1 MKKLLSLIFIFT
13 ISAPSFA
20 AVPSNSTYT
29 NFTGN
34 FGMQDELN
42 NALGFPSFLICFTG
56 QLNPIAMLEK
66 DVTNV
71 YLALVN
77 EKTCEP
83 SSVGAVPDTSKAAS
97 AASGASTTKYTDVVA
112 NVLRASS
119 SDPVISQA
127 WVSLTEEGGP
137 SATVFMQ
144 TNITGQVTDSSPYGA
159 FEIDYT
165 AHFDQFGADFKAGYL
180 KANNTKLEWSDV
192 SYDQQN
198 NEFPSKS
205 IINLLSGTAGNGAIR
220 FPDEESGV
228 MNGFVFAYDD
238 SNFCRQLKTLNGNAV
253 SASEQCFFTDEA
265 KGKKEVFGYKL
276 FDSVNG
282 EPYDISNVGFGVK
295 ATIGGVVKH
304 GWADFNGIW
313 FDVTVPSGT
322 TLTKGS
328 DGSQYT
334 SEILGHKVTKFTV
347 SSATLDSIDGL
358 RFETYL
364 DSSIPG
370 INSGQEGQYKLY
382 YDKANAKFV
391 IISKF
396 NNCDGGTCVFVS
408 LSSNIDITTSTY
420 LSTKVSCGTDCEY
433 DLQSMFGWAEGY
445 GELVIPRDA
454 ISSPTA
460 TKVIKKASA
469 VIPASEYPSTLY
481 CLVRCMRYTEI
492 EAEKTKAF
500 NNQSASSD
508 LTVTAGAS
516 QSNYGTNDINDIVT
530 YSINSSTGQYSAGDG
545 GDLTYG
551 STSSE
556 QNAQLEQF
564 GLRNGSYSS
573 QLVTSISDFSGD
585 DSNGNAGEDWT
596 YSIDQLDK
604 GGVATFYAIQSGH
617 QAWSKQTSLKDSSG
631 DLVSFGRPQ
640 RLYFNVPNDVAT
652 YAEYAGKELPIE
664 FGGGMNVWGIPGRC
678 LNTDTGAFVED
689 CSKGGGE
696 YWPWIDLFK
705 IPKNETTGRLYENP
719 GATGTYYLIAP
730 ADGVVFLGKNDDAIG
745 TLTMGNLSDLPT
757 DSIVNRGPNGGSTYI
772 GASPT
777 KPTTVSIK
785 DGEKL
790 E

>member
-1 MKKLLSLIFIFT
+1 MKKLLSLIFICT
-13 ISAPSFA
+13 VSAPSFA
-20 AVPSNSTYT
+20 AVPSNSSYT
-29 NFTGN
+29 NLIGN
-34 FGMQDELN
+34 FGMQDDLN
-42 NALGFPSFLICFTG
+42 DSLGFPSFLICFTG
-56 QLNPIAMLEK
+56 QINPIAMLEK
-66 DVTNV
+66 DVTKV
-71 YLALVN
+71 FLALAN
-77 EKTCEP
+77 EKTCEA
-83 SSVGAVPDTSKAAS
+83 SSVGAVPDTSKSAS

-112 NVLRASS
+112 NVSRASS

-127 WVSLTEEGGP
+127 WISLPSEGGGP
-137 SATVFMQ
+137 SATVYLQ
-144 TNITGQVTDSSPYGA
+144 TGITGQVTDSSPYGA

-165 AHFDQFGADFKAGYL
+165 AHIDQYGVDFRTGYL
-180 KANNTKLEWSDV
+180 KANNSKLAWSNVD
-192 SYDQQN
+192 YDQDN
-198 NEFPSKS
+198 NQLPSKS
-205 IINLLSGTAGNGAIR
+205 IINLLSGTAGNGAIS
-220 FPDEESGV
+220 FPNEESGV
-228 MNGFVFAYDD
+228 MSGFVFAYDD
-238 SNFCRQLKTLNGNAV
+238 SNFCRQLKTRNGSAV
-253 SASEQCFFTDEA
+253 SASEECFFTDEA

-282 EPYDISNVGFGVK
+282 EPYDIANVGFGVK
-295 ATIGGVVKH
+295 ATLGGVVKH

-358 RFETYL
+358 RFESYL
-364 DSSIPG
+364 DSNIPG
-370 INSGQEGQYKLY
+370 INSGQEGQYILY

-396 NNCDGGTCVFVS
+396 NDCDGGLCIFAT
-408 LSSNIDITTSTY
+408 LSSSIDITTSSY
-420 LSTKVSCGTDCEY
+420 LSTKVSCGSDCEY
-433 DLQSMFGWAEGY
+433 DLWNIYGWAEGY
-445 GELVIPRDA
+445 GELVISREA
-454 ISSPTA
+454 MTSPTA
-460 TKVIKKASA
+460 TKLIKKAGK
-469 VIPASEYPSTLY
+469 VIPASEYPSALY

-492 EAEKTKAF
+492 EAEKTKAY
-500 NNQSASSD
+500 NDQSTNSD
-508 LTVTAGAS
+508 LTLAKGAS
-516 QSNYGTNDINDIVT
+516 NNFGTNDINDIVT

-551 STSSE
+551 STSSA
-556 QNAQLEQF
+556 QNAKLEQF
-564 GLRNGSYSS
+564 GLSNGSYSS

-617 QAWSKQTSLKDSSG
+617 QSWSKQTSLKDSSG

-664 FGGGMNVWGIPGRC
+664 FAGGMNLWGVPGRC
-678 LNTDTGAFVED
+678 LNTDTGAFVEN

-705 IPKNETTGRLYENP
+705 LPKNETTGRLYENP
-719 GATGTYYLIAP
+719 GATGTYYLVAP
-730 ADGVVFLGKNDDAIG
+730 ADGVVFLGKNADAIG
-745 TLTMGNLSDLPT
+745 TLTMGNLSELPT
-757 DSIVNRGPNGGSTYI
+757 DSIVNRGPNGGATSI

-777 KPTTVSIK
+777 KPATVSIK
-785 DGEKL
+785 DGEKI
-790 E
+790 